1 MAELVTIMVTST
13 IAECFRAYLDDL
25 VNILRALAMDQY
37 GEVVREG
44 CEGLYQLALSGGE
57 LLFHFTPRLGRST
70 FRALTH
76 QHAKVRVAG
85 LKALN

>member
-1 MAELVTIMVTST
+1 
-13 IAECFRAYLDDL
+13 
-25 VNILRALAMDQY
+25 MDPY

-44 CEGLYQLALSGGE
+44 CEGLAEIATNGTE
-57 LLFHFTPRLGRST
+57 LLFHFTAMLGRAT

-76 QHAKVRVAG
+76 QHSKVRVAG